1 MSYRIPHSA
10 HVSMTLHL
18 AGVDLP
24 VCQMAPDW
32 IILRT
37 APTEDWPPGEAS
49 LTLVVDERRE
59 TFPVSLPHGITRG
72 ERRIVTSDAKAEE

>member
-18 AGVDLP
+18 KGVDLP

-49 LTLVVDERRE
+49 LTLVVDERRKIIP
-59 TFPVSLPHGITRG
+59 FSMPYGITRG
-72 ERRIVTSDAKAEE
+72 ERRIEIGDAG